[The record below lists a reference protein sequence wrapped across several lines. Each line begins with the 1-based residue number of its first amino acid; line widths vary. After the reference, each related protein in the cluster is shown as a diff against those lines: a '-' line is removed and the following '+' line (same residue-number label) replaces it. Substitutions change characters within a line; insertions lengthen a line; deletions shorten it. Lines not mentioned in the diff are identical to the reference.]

1 MESRVYAGVDV
12 SKDRLDADWGKC
24 KAYPN
29 TTKGIMALIR
39 KLKSAGVTLVV
50 VESTGGYEQG
60 VVGALQ
66 AAEISV
72 AVVNPFRTKKF
83 AESLG
88 YQAKTDRIDAEILRL
103 YAERIQPEPQAL
115 VPERVRT
122 MKLLLERRSQLVEM
136 VVAEKNRRQSPL
148 QCSKTK
154 ASVKRMLRVLQRE
167 IKSIEKEVSALIAAN
182 QDLTLIADTVQSEKG
197 VGPVLTLAVLADL
210 PEIGTLN
217 RAQVAA
223 LVGVAP
229 FDRQSGK
236 VDNQRRA
243 RGGRK
248 RLRHTLYMATVCAIR
263 RNQRLKAFYLTLVK
277 RGKKKMVALIATMRK
292 FVIRLNSLVRDLRQK
307 NPAVAFA
314 FA

>member
-1 MESRVYAGVDV
+1 MEPHVYAGVDV
-12 SKDRLDADWGKC
+12 SKDRLDVDWGNC
-24 KAYPN
+24 RAYPN
-29 TTKGIMALIR
+29 TAKGIMALLK
-39 KLKSAGVTLVV
+39 KLKAAGVRLVA

-60 VVGALQ
+60 VVVALQ
-66 AAEISV
+66 AAEIPV

-88 YQAKTDRIDAEILRL
+88 YKAKTDRIDAKILRL
-103 YAERIQPEPQAL
+103 YAERMQPEPQAP
-115 VPERVRT
+115 VPERVKT
-122 MKLLLERRSQLVEM
+122 MKLLLERRLQLVEM

-154 ASVKRMLRVLQRE
+154 ASVRRMLKVLQRE
-167 IKSIEKEVSALIAAN
+167 IKGIEREVNVLITAN
-182 QDLTLIADTVQSEKG
+182 QDLRLIADTVQTEKG
-197 VGPVLTLAVLADL
+197 VGPVLTLAILADL

-217 RAQVAA
+217 RAQVAS

-229 FDRQSGK
+229 FDKQSGGA
-236 VDNQRRA
+236 DNQRRP

-263 RNQRLKAFYLTLVK
+263 RNQRLKAFYINLVTQ
-277 RGKKKMVALIATMRK
+277 GKKKMVALVATMRK

-307 NPAVAFA
+307 NPAIAFA

>member
-1 MESRVYAGVDV
+1 MESRVYAGVDI
-12 SKDRLDADWGKC
+12 SKDRLDADWGDC
-24 KAYPN
+24 RSYPN
-29 TTKGIMALIR
+29 TTKGIMAL
-39 KLKSAGVTLVV
+39 LKRLKGAGVTLVV
-50 VESTGGYEQG
+50 VEATGGYEQG

-66 AAEISV
+66 AAEIPV

-83 AESLG
+83 AESVG
-88 YQAKTDRIDAEILRL
+88 CKAKTDRIDAKILRL
-103 YAERIQPEPQAL
+103 YAERVQPQPQAP
-115 VPERVRT
+115 VPERVKT

-136 VVAEKNRRQSPL
+136 VVAEKNRRKSPL

-154 ASVKRMLRVLQRE
+154 ASVKRMLTVLQRE
-167 IKSIEKEVSALIAAN
+167 IKGIEREVSALIAAN
-182 QDLTLIADTVQSEKG
+182 QDLSLIADTVQTEKG

-229 FDRQSGK
+229 FDRQSGR
-236 VDNQRRA
+236 VDSPRRA

-263 RNQRLKAFYLTLVK
+263 RNQRLKAFYVSLVK

-292 FVIRLNSLVRDLRQK
+292 FVIRLNSLVRDLRQR
-307 NPAVAFA
+307 NPAIAFA

>member
-1 MESRVYAGVDV
+1 MECHVYAGVDV
-12 SKDRLDADWGKC
+12 SKDRLDADWGHC

-29 TTKGIMALIR
+29 STKGIMALLKR
-39 KLKSAGVTLVV
+39 LKSAGVTLVV

-66 AAEISV
+66 AAEIPV

-88 YQAKTDRIDAEILRL
+88 YKAKTDRIDAKILRM
-103 YAERIQPEPQAL
+103 YAERIQPEPRAL
-115 VPERVRT
+115 VPERVKT
-122 MKLLLERRSQLVEM
+122 MKLLLERRLQLVEM

-148 QCSKTK
+148 QCSRTK
-154 ASVKRMLRVLQRE
+154 ASVRRLLKVLQRE
-167 IKSIEKEVSALIAAN
+167 IKGIELEVSALITAN
-182 QDLTLIADTVQSEKG
+182 QDLSLIADTVQAEKG
-197 VGPVLTLAVLADL
+197 VGPVLTLAILADL

-217 RAQVAA
+217 RAQVAS

-236 VDNQRRA
+236 TDSQRRA

-263 RNQRLKAFYLTLVK
+263 RNQRLKAFFINLVK
-277 RGKKKMVALIATMRK
+277 RGKKKMVALVATMRK

-307 NPAVAFA
+307 NPAIDFA